1 MYKTYYYRKDIKWLA
16 HDPLLKK
23 SLEFKAF
30 VKKVKKASHKEDL
43 VKMYNLEENRPT
55 YTLDHVVKER
65 YPTFVDAL
73 RDLDDA
79 LTMIFMY
86 AAMAS
91 RKTKVSYI

>member
-1 MYKTYYYRKDIKWLA
+1 M
-16 HDPLLKK
+16 
-23 SLEFKAF
+23 
-30 VKKVKKASHKEDL
+30 
-43 VKMYNLEENRPT
+43 KMYNLEENRPT

-91 RKTKVSYI
+91 RKTKVSCMLNIVHVVYSIYSTCHILTA